1 MGRRRYLL
9 QLAVGPQTHS
19 LSQGSCERLC
29 GLGRFTD
36 VGLSSCHYV
45 KPLLLLQASNLLVV
59 WEIALTVLARTLII
73 AFIQQH
79 LDMIEPE
86 GQRFLILLFTD
97 LCQ

>member
-9 QLAVGPQTHS
+9 QFADPQTDS

-36 VGLSSCHYV
+36 VGLSLCHYV
-45 KPLLLLQASNLLVV
+45 KPLLLFQASNLLVV
-59 WEIALTVLARTLII
+59 WEITLTVLARTLII

-86 GQRFLILLFTD
+86 GSGF
-97 LCQ
+97 